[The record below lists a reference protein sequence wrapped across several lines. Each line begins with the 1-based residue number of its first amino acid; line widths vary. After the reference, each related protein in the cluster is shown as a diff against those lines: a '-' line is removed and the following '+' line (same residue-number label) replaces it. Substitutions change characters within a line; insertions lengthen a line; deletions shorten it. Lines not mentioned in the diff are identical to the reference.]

1 MKPQKSG
8 KPFLLTLSSL
18 LSTPETDYCLHR
30 PFTPN
35 PTLSPQGS
43 EMDWELEPSQAKGP
57 SKVRGHGL

>member
-30 PFTPN
+30 AFTPN